1 MGAGRG
7 VCPHLLLG
15 LVLKFRTSKED
26 FADAASWV
34 ARSLPSRP
42 PTPIMAGVLIR
53 ATGSTL
59 VLAGYD
65 YETSTEVT
73 VSAEV
78 DTEGVVLVSGKLLA
92 DITKSLPAKP
102 LDARIEGNTLMLSCG
117 ASKFTLPTMSVEDY
131 PQLPD
136 APKNSGSINAEVYAQ
151 AIAQVTTAAGRDDTL
166 PMLTGVR
173 VEVAGGKITL
183 AATDRFRLAVRE
195 LEWTPGADMPAELS
209 ALIPAKA
216 LADTA
221 KSSSGIG
228 DVALAIGDGAGLF
241 GFIAD
246 GRSVTTRLLDAE
258 FPKFRQLIPAEHTTL
273 AVVEIKPLV
282 DAVKRMAV
290 VAERGAQVRLAFEG
304 DTVTLASGG
313 AEGSGEEV
321 LPAVLSGPGIHI
333 AFNPQYFLD
342 GLNAIDADFVQ
353 IGFTKSSRPA
363 VLRAA
368 DGEVPQGDGPFPASD
383 SAYSYLLMPVRL
395 PDTIA

>member
-1 MGAGRG
+1 MSA
-7 VCPHLLLG
+7 PHSLLG

-53 ATGSTL
+53 AAGDTL
-59 VLAGYD
+59 ILAGYD

-102 LDARIEGNTLMLSCG
+102 LDARIDGNQLVLQCG

-136 APKNSGSINAEVYAQ
+136 SPKNSGSINAEVYAQ
-151 AIAQVTTAAGRDDTL
+151 AIAQVTTAAGTDSTL
-166 PMLTGVR
+166 PMLTGVFC
-173 VEVAGGKITL
+173 VIKGDKITL

-195 LEWTPGADMPAELS
+195 LEWKPGTDMPAELS

-221 KSSSGIG
+221 KTSSGIG

-258 FPKFRQLIPAEHTTL
+258 FPKFRQLIPAEHNTL

-290 VAERGAQVRLAFEG
+290 VAERGAQVRLTFEDG
-304 DTVTLASGG
+304 TVTLASGG

-333 AFNPQYFLD
+333 AFNPQYLLD

-353 IGFTKSSRPA
+353 MGFTKSSRPA

-368 DGEVPQGDGPFPASD
+368 DGEVPQGEGPFPAAD

-395 PDTIA
+395 PETLA

>member
-1 MGAGRG
+1 MSA
-7 VCPHLLLG
+7 PTPLLG

-34 ARSLPSRP
+34 AKQLPARAVV
-42 PTPIMAGVLIR
+42 PILSGVKIV
-53 ATGSTL
+53 AADGKL

-73 VSAEV
+73 VSAEIDV
-78 DTEGVVLVSGKLLA
+78 EGVVLVSGKLLA
-92 DITKSLPAKP
+92 DITKSLPSKP
-102 LDARIEGNTLMLSCG
+102 LDARTDGNTLLIQCG
-117 ASKFTLPTMSVEDY
+117 SSKFTLPTMSVEDY

-136 APKNSGSINAEVYAQ
+136 SPQNSGSINAEVYAQ
-151 AIAQVTTAAGRDDTL
+151 AIAQVSIAAGKDESL
-166 PMLTGVR
+166 PMLTGVFC
-173 VEVAGGKITL
+173 VIEGHKITL

-195 LEWTPGADMPAELS
+195 LEWAPGADMPAELS

-221 KSSSGIG
+221 KTSSGIG

-290 VAERGAQVRLAFEG
+290 VAERGAQVRLTFEG

-333 AFNPQYFLD
+333 AFNPSFLSEA
-342 GLNAIDADFVQ
+342 LNSIDADYVQ
-353 IGFTKSSRPA
+353 MGFTKPGRPA
-363 VLRAA
+363 IMRAA
-368 DGEVPQGDGPFPASD
+368 DGEIPEGDGPFVAGHSD
-383 SAYSYLLMPVRL
+383 FLTLLMPVRL
-395 PDTIA
+395 PDTLA

>member
-1 MGAGRG
+1 M
-7 VCPHLLLG
+7 
-15 LVLKFRTSKED
+15 KFRTSKED

-34 ARSLPSRP
+34 ARQLPARAVVPVLSGVKI
-42 PTPIMAGVLIR
+42 TAAG
-53 ATGSTL
+53 GKL

-102 LDARIEGNTLMLSCG
+102 LDARIDGNQLLLQCG

-136 APKNSGSINAEVYAQ
+136 SPKNSGSINAEVYAQ
-151 AIAQVTTAAGRDDTL
+151 AIAQVSVAAGRDDTL

-173 VEVAGGKITL
+173 VEVSGDKITL

-195 LEWTPGADMPAELS
+195 LEWTPGTDMPAELS

-221 KSSSGIG
+221 KTSSGIG

>member
-42 PTPIMAGVLIR
+42 PTPIMAGVKII
-53 ATGSTL
+53 AAGGKL

-102 LDARIEGNTLMLSCG
+102 LDARIDGNQLVLQCG

-136 APKNSGSINAEVYAQ
+136 SPKNSGSINAEVYAQ
-151 AIAQVTTAAGRDDTL
+151 AIAQVSVAAGRDDTL

-173 VEVAGGKITL
+173 VEVSGDKITL

-195 LEWTPGADMPAELS
+195 LEWTPGTDMPAELS

-221 KSSSGIG
+221 KTSSGIG

-273 AVVEIKPLV
+273 AVVEIAPLIS
-282 DAVKRMAV
+282 AVKRMAV
-290 VAERGAQVRLAFEG
+290 VAERGAQVRLTFEG
-304 DTVTLASGG
+304 DAVTLASGG

-321 LPAVLSGPGIHI
+321 LPAVLSGPPITI
-333 AFNPQYFLD
+333 AFNPAYITD
-342 GLNAIDADFVQ
+342 SLNSVDADYVE
-353 IGFTKSSRPA
+353 IGFTTPARPA
-363 VLRAA
+363 IFRAST
-368 DGEVPQGDGPFPASD
+368 GEVPEGGGPYAAPSSD
-383 SAYSYLLMPVRL
+383 FVALLMPVRL
-395 PDTIA
+395 EARV

>member
-1 MGAGRG
+1 MGAGRD
-7 VCPHLLLG
+7 VCPHSLLG

-26 FADAASWV
+26 FADAAAWV
-34 ARSLPSRP
+34 AKQLPSRP

-59 VLAGYD
+59 ILAGYD

-102 LDARIEGNTLMLSCG
+102 LDARIEGTQLLLQCG

-151 AIAQVTTAAGRDDTL
+151 AIAQVSVAAGRDDTL

-173 VEVAGGKITL
+173 VEVAGDKITL

-195 LEWTPGADMPAELS
+195 LEWTPGTDMPAELS

-221 KSSSGIG
+221 KTSSGIG

-258 FPKFRQLIPAEHTTL
+258 FPKFRQLIPAEHNTL
-273 AVVEIKPLV
+273 AVVEIKPLT

-290 VAERGAQVRLAFEG
+290 VAERGAQVRLTFEE

-321 LPAVLSGPGIHI
+321 LSAVLSGPPITI
-333 AFNPQYFLD
+333 AFNPSFLSEA
-342 GLNAIDADFVQ
+342 LNSIDADCVQ
-353 IGFTKSSRPA
+353 MGFTKPSRPA
-363 VLRAA
+363 IMRAA
-368 DGEVPQGDGPFPASD
+368 DGEIPEGDGPFVAGRSD
-383 SAYSYLLMPVRL
+383 FLTLLMPVRL
-395 PDTIA
+395 PDTLA

>member
-1 MGAGRG
+1 MGAGRN
-7 VCPHLLLG
+7 VCPHPLLG

-42 PTPIMAGVLIR
+42 PTPIMAGVKII
-53 ATGSTL
+53 AAGGKL

-78 DTEGVVLVSGKLLA
+78 DAEGVVLVSGKLLA

-102 LDARIEGNTLMLSCG
+102 LDARIEGNTLLLSCG

-136 APKNSGSINAEVYAQ
+136 APKHSGTINAELYAQ
-151 AIAQVTTAAGRDDTL
+151 AIAQVSVAAGKDDTL

-173 VEVAGGKITL
+173 VEVSGGKITL

-195 LEWTPGADMPAELS
+195 LEWAPGADMPAELS

-221 KSSSGIG
+221 KTSSGIG
-228 DVALAIGDGAGLF
+228 DVALAIGDGSGLF

-258 FPKFRQLIPAEHTTL
+258 FPKFRQLVPSEHTTL
-273 AVVEIKPLV
+273 AVIEIKPLV

-290 VAERGAQVRLAFEG
+290 VAQRGAQVRLTFDG

-321 LPAVLSGPGIHI
+321 LPAVLSGPPITI
-333 AFNPQYFLD
+333 AFNPAYYLD

-353 IGFTKSSRPA
+353 MGFTKSARPA

-368 DGEVPQGDGPFPASD
+368 DGEIPEGEGPFPAAD
-383 SAYSYLLMPVRL
+383 SAYTYLLMPIRQTDNGV
-395 PDTIA
+395 